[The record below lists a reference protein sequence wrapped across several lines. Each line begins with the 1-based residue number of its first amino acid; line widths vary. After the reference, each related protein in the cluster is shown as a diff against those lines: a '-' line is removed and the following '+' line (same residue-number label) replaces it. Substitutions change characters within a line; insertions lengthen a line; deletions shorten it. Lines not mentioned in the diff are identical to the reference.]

1 MVVMMLVMVLVMVYL
16 LLLLLLL
23 LNWQRLQFMTT
34 CEHIH

>member
-1 MVVMMLVMVLVMVYL
+1 MVVMMLVMVLVMVY
-16 LLLLLLL
+16 LLLLLL